1 MTGMIDQFFQLF
13 TPTQRSKAVI
23 LLFSMLCAAVLEAAG
38 IGLVVPVITMLIRGD
53 MSGGF
58 PQIDA
63 ILMTIAHDRD
73 QVLTIVLLLMVLFFL
88 FKTAFLGWLAYF
100 QAHFAFGLQA
110 SLSETLFRGYLSQP
124 YLFHLQ
130 RNSAQ
135 LIRNALNETNQFT
148 FGAVL
153 PLLVLLTEVLVITF
167 IFAILL
173 AYEPTGTLFIVLI
186 GASIGGLLTWFTRE
200 KLRRWGELRQHHES
214 ARIQHLQQGLM
225 TAKEVML
232 RGCEQ
237 HFFRRYAHHNAVGAW
252 TGERQTAIQAVPRL
266 LLELFA
272 ILTLVIVVLLAREK
286 GLATESLLPVFGLFS
301 VAAFRL
307 IPSANRILVA
317 MQSLRFSLPVLQLL
331 VRELN
336 ACRLTE
342 HMRKQEAIQFE
353 KNIVLRQVSFKFPG
367 SSAKILDGA
376 NVEISFGTAIGF
388 VGESGAGKSTLI
400 NILLGLLTP
409 SEGEMLIDGRD
420 YREVLRSWQKQIGYV
435 PQHVQLLDDSLLRN
449 IAFGEDDGRINDADL
464 KYAVTAAQLGSLI
477 ESIPDG
483 LDTVVGER
491 GARLSGGQMQ
501 RVGIA
506 RALYHRPKVLILD
519 EATSALD
526 QETEREIMG
535 AVYALKGKMTMII
548 VAHRLTTLSYC
559 DVIYRM
565 EDGRLARAL
574 DVENTYNGS
583 DDRRQK
589 GAP

>member
-1 MTGMIDQFFQLF
+1 MINQFLQLF

-23 LLFSMLCAAVLEAAG
+23 LLVSMLCAAVLEAAG
-38 IGLVVPVITMLIRGD
+38 IGIVVPVITMLMRGD

-58 PQIDA
+58 PQVDA
-63 ILMTIAHDRD
+63 VLMAVAHDRD
-73 QVLTIVLLLMVLFFL
+73 QALTIVLLLMVLFFL

-110 SLSETLFRGYLSQP
+110 SLSEALFRGYLAQP
-124 YLFHLQ
+124 FLFHLQ

-153 PLLVLLTEVLVITF
+153 PLLVLLTEVMVITF

-173 AYEPTGTLFIVLI
+173 AYEPAGTLLIVLI
-186 GASIGGLLTWFTRE
+186 GGSIGGVLTWFTRE
-200 KLRRWGELRQHHES
+200 KLRQWGELRQLHES

-237 HFFRRYAHHNAVGAW
+237 HFFRRYAHHNAIGAW
-252 TGERQTAIQAVPRL
+252 TGERQTTIQSVPRL

-272 ILTLVIVVLLAREK
+272 ILTLVVVVLLARER

-336 ACRLTE
+336 TCRQAE
-342 HMRKQEAIQFE
+342 NKPKQDVIQFQ
-353 KNIVLRQVSFKFPG
+353 KGVVLRQVSFTFPD
-367 SSAKILDGA
+367 SSARILDSA
-376 NVEISFGTAIGF
+376 NVEIPFGAAVGF
-388 VGESGAGKSTLI
+388 VGESGTGKSTLI

-409 SEGEMLIDGRD
+409 SDGEMLIDGRD
-420 YREVLRSWQKQIGYV
+420 YREVLRSWQSQIGYV
-435 PQHVQLLDDSLLRN
+435 PQHVQLLDDSLRRN
-449 IAFGEDDGRINDADL
+449 IAFGQEDELINEGDL
-464 KYAVTAAQLGSLI
+464 KYAVKAAQLDAFVEG
-477 ESIPDG
+477 IPGG
-483 LDTVVGER
+483 LDSVVGER
-491 GARLSGGQMQ
+491 GARLSGGQIQ

-526 QETEREIMG
+526 HETEREIMA
-535 AVYALKGKMTMII
+535 AVYALKGKMTMVI
-548 VAHRLTTLSYC
+548 VAHRLSTLSYC

-565 EDGRLARAL
+565 EGGRLARAL
-574 DVENTYNGS
+574 DVEKTYASSS
-583 DDRRQK
+583 DEARTVS
-589 GAP
+589 P